1 MRAVVVGDAAFALQL
16 RLICIPR
23 RETDAHLSDQFN
35 ESTKHEAQN
44 DAAVI
49 TRNGNPSST

>member
-23 RETDAHLSDQFN
+23 RETDAHLSDKFN